1 MGLNGFSQNMLTTN
15 KLFTLFLFIICV
27 SFISLYLVSTIIENQ
42 RKLHKDKAENLA
54 EGVGSNS
61 KFVNNVRVQAHVTI
75 RQHKIQHLKATKTK
89 ILPTTLRQPQKKGPS
104 VKGKT
109 VVPVRE
115 GPLRLCCRSDAA
127 PCLLFEVGARWE
139 AKPVLDFC
147 LLLSAVIPH
156 CSRSHI

>member
-1 MGLNGFSQNMLTTN
+1 MDSKVLIYAQELLMGLNGFSQNMLTTN

-89 ILPTTLRQPQKKGPS
+89 ILPTTLRQPQKKGLEP
-104 VKGKT
+104 
-109 VVPVRE
+109 
-115 GPLRLCCRSDAA
+115 PLAFFIAILNLES
-127 PCLLFEVGARWE
+127 
-139 AKPVLDFC
+139 
-147 LLLSAVIPH
+147 
-156 CSRSHI
+156 

>member
-1 MGLNGFSQNMLTTN
+1 M
-15 KLFTLFLFIICV
+15 
-27 SFISLYLVSTIIENQ
+27 STIIENQ

-75 RQHKIQHLKATKTK
+75 RQHKIQHLKAKNEDIANDVATAAE
-89 ILPTTLRQPQKKGPS
+89 KGPS

-115 GPLRLCCRSDAA
+115 GPARLSENIQVK
-127 PCLLFEVGARWE
+127 LGLQ
-139 AKPVLDFC
+139 
-147 LLLSAVIPH
+147 
-156 CSRSHI
+156 